1 MKKILSILTVCFS
14 AAVLPL
20 LTVSCVEEMP
30 EVIEELD
37 LSRVLTPSST
47 AATVSSSDGCTVSF
61 SWTNSNTATMY
72 LIQIYRFEAGSAPAS
87 ADEVTEETLSGM
99 TPQEVSVAPSESGSS
114 TSTSVKLDPEYS
126 YYARVCGQNT
136 AEGSGQAD
144 SDWAVFPYPID
155 TYTVMDPVESVTVTE
170 RTSSSVTVSWTLPAA
185 EGDLGVNQ
193 LRVSPDPTDPESAY
207 LAVPVE
213 AGATSATV
221 GGGEITLPASTRF
234 TIAVHYNSAN
244 RGSVTA
250 WTMPSLENP
259 TVVETDEA
267 LQNALKDGAPEILVK
282 YSDTPYSLTVT
293 GEDGTETAVEIG
305 VGEKASISVYGEGTA
320 SGELPTIVGGFTLPD
335 GLTSFHLEGLNLDGD
350 SYGNS
355 HAIILAKDFATPN
368 VSSISMLN
376 CNVTAYKAG
385 FFYDNETSGGAGVTI
400 DNISFRNVYV
410 SDILG
415 SGGNG
420 FDIRKVAAV
429 NNISFTESTFADGF
443 RTFVRIDAA
452 AVQSLKFNNNTV
464 NNVCFVDDGNNKG
477 LFYIGAGKD
486 QVKIPSFEMKDNVF
500 LNLDGHDERTVFFSD
515 ATGVPTSVSSNY
527 YYNLG
532 PGFWEKDGTNADGK
546 GKLSQSE
553 GLAGGGVILTS
564 DPCENSERG
573 ILNITSAAVLE
584 AQAGDPRWFEA
595 YVEQPDPDL
604 VPVEY
609 GYTWDLTDT
618 DTFYDVIEESCVR
631 GNTKFIVT
639 SSPINVTEDG
649 FEFTAEPDFVY
660 SGTPGDCAMAFLV
673 DGPGSVVLSAMADG
687 SSNDHITVAY
697 GPADGSSATVAG
709 AAYAGAER
717 TKVAFP
723 DFMSGEQHLVY
734 IYACGPVIMS
744 ELSWV
749 EDTDTGTAPVLAVPS
764 NLALSESS
772 VDDTYSGTVTLTWDE
787 VPYAGSYKVTVT
799 DAAGTAA
806 EYSVSVPS
814 YDLNPSV
821 LGPGSFTITVQAV
834 PAETDL
840 SREPSEVSEPVVFTV
855 KETLKTVYA
864 ETSWGAADFEYL
876 FNTKAAGSSGTEI
889 TEDFIYNNLNYIAG
903 DGGKL
908 KFGEDNSSV
917 TGAKAFRVQ
926 LGGSGK
932 PGTKQCLQ
940 FKVAGSGTLEVEVA
954 SSGDAARYLGV
965 YVGETPV
972 GLTDP
977 EAKSGYEAP
986 AKGSSAV
993 HTVNVT
999 AADGDLVNLVSMSS
1013 GLNIFSVT
1021 WTPEGFDPDAG
1032 IPSDPEAI
1040 EETADII
1047 SSFEPGVERI
1057 LAPAGQ
1063 SVTIDKVTYTA
1074 KSNKD
1079 IQWDGERIKLQ
1090 GASEIDDSG
1099 MPVGNVISFKVTK
1112 PGTVKYYIRSG
1123 SSGDEQ
1129 REVKIDLVKNGSE
1142 ITNIYTGFAPTPGYK
1157 EGSESSVE
1165 ITPDHLTNTDQSV
1178 TVNIYAPTNSVN
1190 VYYLEYI
1197 LAQ

>member
-14 AAVLPL
+14 AALLLLP
-20 LTVSCVEEMP
+20 VSCVEEMP

-72 LIQIYRFEAGSAPAS
+72 LVQIYKF
-87 ADEVTEETLSGM
+87 D
-99 TPQEVSVAPSESGSS
+99 
-114 TSTSVKLDPEYS
+114 
-126 YYARVCGQNT
+126 
-136 AEGSGQAD
+136 AEGSRQAD

-170 RTSSSVTVSWTLPAA
+170 RTSSSVTVSWTLPAV

-207 LAVPVE
+207 LAIPVE

-305 VGEKASISVYGEGTA
+305 VGEKASISIYGEGTA

-486 QVKIPSFEMKDNVF
+486 QVKIPSFELKDNVF

-532 PGFWEKDGTNADGK
+532 PGFWEKDDTNADGK

-649 FEFTAEPDFVY
+649 FEFTAEPDFEY

-749 EDTDTGTAPVLAVPS
+749 EDTNTGTAPVLAVPS
-764 NLALSESS
+764 NLALSEPS

-799 DAAGTAA
+799 DAAGSAA

-876 FNTKAAGSSGTEI
+876 FTTKAAGSSSTEI

-932 PGTKQCLQ
+932 PGAKQCLQ

-954 SSGDAARYLGV
+954 SSGDAVRYLGV

-1040 EETADII
+1040 EETTDII

-1142 ITNIYTGFAPTPGYK
+1142 ITNIYKGFAPTPGYK

>member
-1 MKKILSILTVCFS
+1 
-14 AAVLPL
+14 
-20 LTVSCVEEMP
+20 
-30 EVIEELD
+30 
-37 LSRVLTPSST
+37 
-47 AATVSSSDGCTVSF
+47 
-61 SWTNSNTATMY
+61 
-72 LIQIYRFEAGSAPAS
+72 
-87 ADEVTEETLSGM
+87 
-99 TPQEVSVAPSESGSS
+99 
-114 TSTSVKLDPEYS
+114 
-126 YYARVCGQNT
+126 
-136 AEGSGQAD
+136 
-144 SDWAVFPYPID
+144 
-155 TYTVMDPVESVTVTE
+155 
-170 RTSSSVTVSWTLPAA
+170 
-185 EGDLGVNQ
+185 
-193 LRVSPDPTDPESAY
+193 
-207 LAVPVE
+207 
-213 AGATSATV
+213 
-221 GGGEITLPASTRF
+221 
-234 TIAVHYNSAN
+234 
-244 RGSVTA
+244 
-250 WTMPSLENP
+250 
-259 TVVETDEA
+259 
-267 LQNALKDGAPEILVK
+267 
-282 YSDTPYSLTVT
+282 
-293 GEDGTETAVEIG
+293 
-305 VGEKASISVYGEGTA
+305 
-320 SGELPTIVGGFTLPD
+320 
-335 GLTSFHLEGLNLDGD
+335 
-350 SYGNS
+350 
-355 HAIILAKDFATPN
+355 
-368 VSSISMLN
+368 
-376 CNVTAYKAG
+376 
-385 FFYDNETSGGAGVTI
+385 
-400 DNISFRNVYV
+400 
-410 SDILG
+410 
-415 SGGNG
+415 
-420 FDIRKVAAV
+420 
-429 NNISFTESTFADGF
+429 
-443 RTFVRIDAA
+443 
-452 AVQSLKFNNNTV
+452 
-464 NNVCFVDDGNNKG
+464 
-477 LFYIGAGKD
+477 
-486 QVKIPSFEMKDNVF
+486 
-500 LNLDGHDERTVFFSD
+500 
-515 ATGVPTSVSSNY
+515 
-527 YYNLG
+527 
-532 PGFWEKDGTNADGK
+532 
-546 GKLSQSE
+546 
-553 GLAGGGVILTS
+553 
-564 DPCENSERG
+564 
-573 ILNITSAAVLE
+573 
-584 AQAGDPRWFEA
+584 
-595 YVEQPDPDL
+595 
-604 VPVEY
+604 
-609 GYTWDLTDT
+609 
-618 DTFYDVIEESCVR
+618 
-631 GNTKFIVT
+631 
-639 SSPINVTEDG
+639 
-649 FEFTAEPDFVY
+649 
-660 SGTPGDCAMAFLV
+660 
-673 DGPGSVVLSAMADG
+673 
-687 SSNDHITVAY
+687 
-697 GPADGSSATVAG
+697 
-709 AAYAGAER
+709 
-717 TKVAFP
+717 
-723 DFMSGEQHLVY
+723 MSGEQHLVY

-749 EDTDTGTAPVLAVPS
+749 EDTNTGTAPVLAVPS
-764 NLALSESS
+764 NLALSEPS

-876 FNTKAAGSSGTEI
+876 FTTKAAGSSSTEI

-932 PGTKQCLQ
+932 PGAKQCLQ

-954 SSGDAARYLGV
+954 SSGDAVRYLGV

-1040 EETADII
+1040 EETTDII

>member
-14 AAVLPL
+14 AALLLLP
-20 LTVSCVEEMP
+20 VSCVEEMP

-72 LIQIYRFEAGSAPAS
+72 LVQIYKFDAGSAPAS
-87 ADEVTEETLSGM
+87 ADAVTDEILSGM
-99 TPQEVSVAPSESGSS
+99 TPQEVSVAPSESGRS
-114 TSTSVKLDPEYS
+114 TGTSVKLDPEYS
-126 YYARVCGQNT
+126 YYARVCAQNT
-136 AEGSGQAD
+136 AEGSRQAD

-170 RTSSSVTVSWTLPAA
+170 RTSSSVTVSWTLPAV

-207 LAVPVE
+207 LAIPVE

-350 SYGNS
+350 SYENS

-486 QVKIPSFEMKDNVF
+486 QVKIPSFELKDNVF

-532 PGFWEKDGTNADGK
+532 PGFWEKDDTNADGK

-631 GNTKFIVT
+631 G
-639 SSPINVTEDG
+639 
-649 FEFTAEPDFVY
+649 
-660 SGTPGDCAMAFLV
+660 
-673 DGPGSVVLSAMADG
+673 SVVLSAMADG

-749 EDTDTGTAPVLAVPS
+749 EDTNTGTAPVLAVPS
-764 NLALSESS
+764 NLALSEPS

-876 FNTKAAGSSGTEI
+876 FTTKAAGTSSTEI

-932 PGTKQCLQ
+932 PGAKQCLQ

-1040 EETADII
+1040 EETTDII